1 MKQKKIAIVTGGSK
15 GIGAALVHRY
25 TLNDFYIYSLSR
37 TAASPHPSVTSIL
50 IDLSDPT
57 NATEVFDTL
66 LDKVK
71 TQKPL
76 EIVFI
81 NNAGSLGEMA
91 PIEKNTPASI
101 QKTIAL
107 NTTTPICLSSSF
119 VKKLKACKASK
130 RILNISSGAAK
141 TPYEGW
147 TVYCSSKAGLDM
159 ATRAMALEQI
169 SEKEPVKINAIYPG
183 VVETGM
189 QRQIRKTSEKEFK
202 NVQRFIEL
210 KDNNELL
217 SPAEVAEKIYY
228 LDTHAVL
235 ENGAI
240 IDVRQV

>member
-15 GIGAALVHRY
+15 GIGAALVRRY
-25 TLNDFYIYSLSR
+25 ALNDFFIYSLSR

-57 NATEVFDTL
+57 NATEVFDDL
-66 LDKVK
+66 LEKVK
-71 TQKPL
+71 TQNPL

-81 NNAGSLGEMA
+81 NNAGSLGEMT
-91 PIEKNTPASI
+91 PIEKNTPAGI

-119 VKKLKACKASK
+119 VKKLKECKASK

-141 TPYEGW
+141 KPYEGW
-147 TVYCSSKAGLDM
+147 TVYCSSKTGLDM
-159 ATRAMALEQI
+159 ATRAMALEQN
-169 SEKEPVKINAIYPG
+169 SEKEPVKINGIYPG

-189 QRQIRKTSEKEFK
+189 QRQIRNTSQKEFK
-202 NVQRFIEL
+202 NVKRFIEL

-217 SPAEVAEKIYY
+217 TPSEVADKIYY
-228 LDTHAVL
+228 LDTDAVL
-235 ENGAI
+235 KNGTI
-240 IDVRQV
+240 VDIREL